1 MILNRSQR
9 ELLLPLGV
17 AVALSLTGD
26 STLYAVLPNQAEV
39 VGVSLGTVGVLLG
52 VNRLVRIPANPLAG
66 ILNDRLGRR
75 RLFLLGLS
83 LGIVSTL
90 AYGLVRG
97 FWPMLAARLLWGS
110 AWALINVGGYTM
122 ILDRSGR
129 EDRGRLTGF
138 YQMFYL
144 IGLTLSPLV
153 GGTLTDALGFQ
164 PAVAACAGLSAVGL
178 AVAAMALPE
187 TGPERP
193 AARSKPA
200 GLRLTFGQLLA
211 VRHSEPRVLLAA
223 GLYFAIFFVSSG
235 VLMSTIGL
243 YLDQRWAGGLTVGGV
258 SVGVASM
265 AGGMLALRSLLG
277 IAAGPAAGTLS
288 DRLRS
293 RWPVVGFGLVLGLV
307 GFALLATGGG
317 VLGVAAGVALVA
329 LGSGALI
336 ATLAAVVGDLAAG
349 SRQGM
354 IMGVLATAG
363 DAGSAAGPLLA
374 YGLAV
379 AMDLRWVY
387 LLCAGTLALG
397 LASVAAWGREARA

>member
-1 MILNRSQR
+1 
-9 ELLLPLGV
+9 
-17 AVALSLTGD
+17 
-26 STLYAVLPNQAEV
+26 V

-83 LGIVSTL
+83 LGVVSTL

-122 ILDRSGR
+122 ILDRSSR

-144 IGLTLSPLV
+144 LGLTFSPLV
-153 GGTLTDALGFQ
+153 GGALTDALGFQ
-164 PAVAACAGLSAVGL
+164 PAVAACAGLSAAGL
-178 AVAAMALPE
+178 AVAAVALPE
-187 TGPERP
+187 TGPERA

-200 GLRLTFGQLLA
+200 GLRLTAGQILA
-211 VRHSEPRVLLAA
+211 LRHSDPRVLLAA
-223 GLYFAIFFVSSG
+223 GLYFAVFFVSSG

-243 YLDQRWAGGLTVGGV
+243 YLDQRWAGGMTVGGV
-258 SVGVASM
+258 TVGVASM

-288 DRLRS
+288 DRLHS
-293 RWPVVGFGLVLGLV
+293 RWPVVGCGLLLGLL

-317 VLGVAAGVALVA
+317 VSSVAAGVGLVA

-336 ATLAAVVGDLAAG
+336 ASLAAVVGDLAAG

-374 YGLAV
+374 YSLAV

-397 LASVAAWGREARA
+397 LASIAVWGREARA

>member
-1 MILNRSQR
+1 MILDRPQR
-9 ELLLPLGV
+9 ELLLPLGA

-39 VGVSLGTVGVLLG
+39 VGVSLGAVGVLLG

-66 ILNDRLGRR
+66 VLNDRMGRR
-75 RLFLLGLS
+75 RLFLLGLV
-83 LGIVSTL
+83 LGILSTL

-110 AWALINVGGYTM
+110 AWSLINVGGYTM
-122 ILDRSGR
+122 ILDRSTR
-129 EDRGRLTGF
+129 VDRGRMTGF

-144 IGLTLSPLV
+144 LGLTISPLV
-153 GGTLTDALGFQ
+153 GGALTDALGFQ
-164 PAVAACAGLSAVGL
+164 PAVAVCAGLSAVGL
-178 AVAAMALPE
+178 AVAVTALPE

-193 AARSKPA
+193 AAGPKPA
-200 GLRLTFGQLLA
+200 GPQLTLRQILA
-211 VRHSEPRVLLAA
+211 LRQSDRRVLLAA
-223 GLYFAIFFVSSG
+223 GLYFVIFFVSGG

-243 YLDQRWAGGLTVGGV
+243 YLGQRWAGGLSVGGL
-258 SVGVASM
+258 SVGVASL
-265 AGGMLALRSLLG
+265 AGGLLALRSLLG
-277 IAAGPAAGTLS
+277 IAAGPVAGTLS

-293 RWPVVGFGLVLGLV
+293 RWPVVGLGLLLGLL
-307 GFALLATGGG
+307 GFALLSAGGG
-317 VLGVAAGVALVA
+317 VLSVAGGVALVA

-349 SRQGM
+349 SQQGM

-363 DAGSAAGPLLA
+363 DAGSAAGPFLA
-374 YGLAV
+374 YALAV
-379 AMDLRWVY
+379 ALDLRWVY

-397 LASVAAWGREARA
+397 LVAAAVWGRERHC

>member
-9 ELLLPLGV
+9 ELLLPLGA

-83 LGIVSTL
+83 LGILSTL

-97 FWPMLAARLLWGS
+97 FWPMLAARLLWGT

-122 ILDRSGR
+122 ILDRSSR

-144 IGLTLSPLV
+144 LGLTFSPLV
-153 GGTLTDALGFQ
+153 GGALTDALGFR

-200 GLRLTFGQLLA
+200 GVRLAFGQLLTM
-211 VRHSEPRVLLAA
+211 RHSEPRVLLAA

-243 YLDQRWAGGLTVGGV
+243 YLDQRWAGGLAVGGV

-277 IAAGPAAGTLS
+277 IAAGPVAGTLS
-288 DRLRS
+288 DRLHS
-293 RWPVVGFGLVLGLV
+293 RWPVVAFGLLLGLV
-307 GFALLATGGG
+307 GFGLLAAGGG
-317 VLGVAAGVALVA
+317 VPGVAAGVALVA
-329 LGSGALI
+329 LGSGGLI
-336 ATLAAVVGDLAAG
+336 AALAAVVGDLAAG

-354 IMGVLATAG
+354 IMGILATAG

-397 LASVAAWGREARA
+397 LASVAVWGRGARA

>member
-1 MILNRSQR
+1 MILNRPQR

-90 AYGLVRG
+90 AYGLVHG

-122 ILDRSGR
+122 ILDRSSR

-144 IGLTLSPLV
+144 LGLTLSPLV
-153 GGTLTDALGFQ
+153 GGALTDALGFQ

-178 AVAAMALPE
+178 AVAAIALPE
-187 TGPERP
+187 TGPKRP

-200 GLRLTFGQLLA
+200 GLRLAFGRLLA
-211 VRHSEPRVLLAA
+211 LRHSEPRVLLAA

-258 SVGVASM
+258 GVGVASM

-307 GFALLATGGG
+307 GFALLAAGGG
-317 VLGVAAGVALVA
+317 VLRVAAGVALVA

-354 IMGVLATAG
+354 IMGILATAG

-379 AMDLRWVY
+379 VMDLRWVY

>member
-9 ELLLPLGV
+9 ELLLPLGA

-39 VGVSLGTVGVLLG
+39 VGVSLGTVGVFMG

-83 LGIVSTL
+83 LGILSTL
-90 AYGLVRG
+90 AYGLVHG
-97 FWPMLAARLLWGS
+97 FWPMLAARLLWGT

-122 ILDRSGR
+122 ILDRSSR

-144 IGLTLSPLV
+144 LGLTFSPLV
-153 GGTLTDALGFQ
+153 GGALTDALGFR
-164 PAVAACAGLSAVGL
+164 PAVAVCAGLSAVGL

-200 GLRLTFGQLLA
+200 GVRLAFGQLLTL
-211 VRHSEPRVLLAA
+211 RHSEPRVLLAA
-223 GLYFAIFFVSSG
+223 GLYFAVFFVSSG

-277 IAAGPAAGTLS
+277 IAAGPVAGTLS

-307 GFALLATGGG
+307 GFGLLAAGGG
-317 VLGVAAGVALVA
+317 VPSVAAGVALVA
-329 LGSGALI
+329 LGSGGLI
-336 ATLAAVVGDLAAG
+336 AALAAVVGDLAAG

-354 IMGVLATAG
+354 IMGILATAG

-397 LASVAAWGREARA
+397 LASVAVWGREARA

>member
-1 MILNRSQR
+1 MILSRSQR

-39 VGVSLGTVGVLLG
+39 VGVSLSTVGVLLG

-83 LGIVSTL
+83 LGVLSTL

-122 ILDRSGR
+122 ILDRSSR

-144 IGLTLSPLV
+144 LGLTLSPLV
-153 GGTLTDALGFQ
+153 GGALTDALGFQ

-187 TGPERP
+187 TGPQRA

-200 GLRLTFGQLLA
+200 GLRLTVGQLLA
-211 VRHSEPRVLLAA
+211 LRHSDPRVLLAA
-223 GLYFAIFFVSSG
+223 GLYFAVFFVSSG

-243 YLDQRWAGGLTVGGV
+243 YLDRRWAGGLTVGGV

-293 RWPVVGFGLVLGLV
+293 RWPVVGFGLLLGLL
-307 GFALLATGGG
+307 GFALLAAGGG
-317 VLGVAAGVALVA
+317 VSSVAAGVALVA

-374 YGLAV
+374 YSLAV

-387 LLCAGTLALG
+387 LSCAATLALG
-397 LASVAAWGREARA
+397 LASVAVWGREARA

>member
-1 MILNRSQR
+1 MILNRPQR

-90 AYGLVRG
+90 AYGLVHG

-122 ILDRSGR
+122 ILDRSSR

-144 IGLTLSPLV
+144 LGLTLSPLV
-153 GGTLTDALGFQ
+153 GGALTDALGFQ

-178 AVAAMALPE
+178 AVAAIALPE
-187 TGPERP
+187 TGPKRP

-200 GLRLTFGQLLA
+200 GLRLAFGRLLA
-211 VRHSEPRVLLAA
+211 LRHSEPRVLLAA

-258 SVGVASM
+258 GVGVASM

-379 AMDLRWVY
+379 AMDLRSVY
-387 LLCAGTLALG
+387 LLCAGT
-397 LASVAAWGREARA
+397 